1 MSLSQIAKDAPR
13 IVLFHATPV
22 AMDPINAAMSSL
34 WPEAEAINLLDDGL
48 TIDRAKDGPE
58 LSEELIERFV
68 DFGRYAQRI
77 GADGILITCSAF
89 GPAIDRMQE
98 ELSLPIVRP
107 NEAMFRE
114 AIAVGGRIGMLA
126 TFAPAVATMEEE
138 FRQFAAEVGVPAK
151 LETIVVPDAIDLLRQ
166 GDVQSHNCL
175 VAEMAPRFADH
186 DAIMLAHFSTS
197 RAAQKV
203 RSEVKVPVFAAPE
216 AAVKRMMSLLGGG
229 SC

>member
-1 MSLSQIAKDAPR
+1 MTAAPR

-22 AMDPINAAMSSL
+22 AMEPVQAAMATL
-34 WPEAEAINLLDDGL
+34 WPEAEPVNLLDDGL
-48 TIDRAKDGPE
+48 TIDRAKEGDE

-89 GPAIDRMQE
+89 GPAIDRMEE
-98 ELSLPIVRP
+98 ELPLPILRP

-114 AIAVGGRIGMLA
+114 AIAAGGRIGMLA

-138 FRQFAAEVGVPAK
+138 FRQFAAQADAPAA
-151 LETIVVPDAIDLLRQ
+151 LDTIVVPDAIDLLRR
-166 GDVQSHNCL
+166 GDAEAHNRR
-175 VAEMAPRFADH
+175 VAAMAPRLADR

-197 RAAQKV
+197 RAAEHV
-203 RSEVKVPVFAAPE
+203 RREVDVPVLAAPE
-216 AAVKRMMSLLGGG
+216 AAVLRMKRLVGGVA
-229 SC
+229 C